1 MSDELTPGASPG
13 AGSAGTGGIGR
24 RTVLCGVGVVGAAAL
39 AGCASGGGEKSVED
53 LRGREIAKVADIP
66 VGGGKVYGEDKVV
79 VTQPAQGEFKAF
91 TAVCPHQGCSVDK
104 VQNGLI
110 RCPCHG
116 SEFKAEDG
124 SVQKGP
130 AQTPLKEYPVQV
142 KGDGIVVT

>member
-13 AGSAGTGGIGR
+13 AGVRRGRGIGR
-24 RTVLCGVGVVGAAAL
+24 RTVLCGMGAVGAAAL